1 MWWRYG
7 NNAGEATDTG
17 LQSVINIGVT
27 ANNIDNVGIKAFFK
41 KAGKCTAK
49 ELAEKSNEEKT
60 LQKEVQEDEAEAKD
74 VQKNKEEEK
83 KK

>member
-49 ELAEKSNEEKT
+49 ESNEEKK

>member
-49 ELAEKSNEEKT
+49 ELAAKSNEEKK

-74 VQKNKEEEK
+74 VQQNKEEEK

>member
-7 NNAGEATDTG
+7 NNAGEATDTA

-27 ANNIDNVGIKAFFK
+27 ANNIDNVGIKALFK
-41 KAGKCTAK
+41 TAGKSTAK
-49 ELAEKSNEEKT
+49 ELAAKSNEEKK